1 MICIQSCMILLV
13 TSEASH
19 VHQTQKHIMQH
30 DLDIHLNT
38 HSLSETIQSFWFYSV
53 PNIVR
58 LRAHTSKVAFL
69 QALMTQ
75 WYWNWC
81 RPSEQRCSMDSQFI
95 FSAAIFQDVE
105 SVGHFSTY
113 LSVKAD
119 FSQNVIAETWKNNI
133 WRQSH
138 FKKRYFIW
146 FQLTHYPFLHED
158 IPFIFYIIKSRYFVL
173 SHMCQN
179 VPVQRF
185 QK

>member
-1 MICIQSCMILLV
+1 MICIQSYMILLV

-53 PNIVR
+53 PTIVR

-81 RPSEQRCSMDSQFI
+81 RPVLKESEQCCSMDSQFS
-95 FSAAIFQDVE
+95 FSAAIFQDLA
-105 SVGHFSTY
+105 SVGHFSMY
-113 LSVKAD
+113 LTVKAD
-119 FSQNVIAETWKNNI
+119 FSQNGIAETWKNNI

-138 FKKRYFIW
+138 FNKRYLIL
-146 FQLTHYPFLHED
+146 FQLTHYLFSMKILLLYS
-158 IPFIFYIIKSRYFVL
+158 IS
-173 SHMCQN
+173 
-179 VPVQRF
+179 
-185 QK
+185 